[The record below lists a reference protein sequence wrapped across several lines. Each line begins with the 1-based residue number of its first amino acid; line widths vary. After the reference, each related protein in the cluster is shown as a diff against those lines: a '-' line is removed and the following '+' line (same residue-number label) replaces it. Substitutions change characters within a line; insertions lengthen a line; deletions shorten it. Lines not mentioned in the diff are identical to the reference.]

1 MDSTIEITSRFRAML
16 RRIGT
21 LQGPYVG
28 VPLAPGEVPFVAR
41 RELIAQVVRNLV
53 DIKATFVDDGDTT
66 YLQIEGRTAIGR
78 HISKVRNL
86 QNTLNER
93 QIERE
98 AYRWAKNCRDALKKA
113 TRKGVV
119 FDKAAREVRK
129 IEVKRRKVDEQI
141 QKLERKVNDRR
152 SSRPVNPL
160 LVPKREVSGDYAR
173 RSYARLYAE
182 RSKRRAISKLATR
195 HAGHWETREP
205 SKAAVAAALV
215 ANAKPSLFGGVPEPM
230 EISRAEKVW
239 KHFAWKPYYAG
250 LEVRGIRVP
259 YTYDQLKGRV
269 RGPENPE
276 DYCRQMRFIGLADRK
291 TTCGSWADSRE
302 ESQKEMARHAD
313 ARKEYLAEQREI
325 RSLRLTI
332 ESLREL
338 RASHEA
344 ELTRLE
350 SGSSDE
356 EELAV

>member
-1 MDSTIEITSRFRAML
+1 M
-16 RRIGT
+16 
-21 LQGPYVG
+21 
-28 VPLAPGEVPFVAR
+28 
-41 RELIAQVVRNLV
+41 
-53 DIKATFVDDGDTT
+53 
-66 YLQIEGRTAIGR
+66 
-78 HISKVRNL
+78 
-86 QNTLNER
+86 
-93 QIERE
+93 
-98 AYRWAKNCRDALKKA
+98 
-113 TRKGVV
+113 
-119 FDKAAREVRK
+119 
-129 IEVKRRKVDEQI
+129 
-141 QKLERKVNDRR
+141 
-152 SSRPVNPL
+152 
-160 LVPKREVSGDYAR
+160 
-173 RSYARLYAE
+173 
-182 RSKRRAISKLATR
+182 
-195 HAGHWETREP
+195 
-205 SKAAVAAALV
+205 
-215 ANAKPSLFGGVPEPM
+215 
-230 EISRAEKVW
+230 
-239 KHFAWKPYYAG
+239 
-250 LEVRGIRVP
+250 RGIRVP